1 MEKEG
6 GESREGG
13 REGEAEPEIPERGFR
28 EEGEERKRVLS
39 SSLTFCS
46 SAPPPPPPPRFSLGA
61 LSRQGDEE
69 ERREGSFDAAG
80 SVLGPGFA
88 HTAQFVTPGVSFPN
102 KGLWRICA
110 ASCVC

>member
-88 HTAQFVTPGVSFPN
+88 HGS
-102 KGLWRICA
+102 ICNPWGKF
-110 ASCVC
+110 SK